1 MAENNQIKNT
11 TILAMDVVGYSAKM
25 NEDEK
30 GTSEKLKNARII
42 IENRVKKDGGRIFNT
57 AGDSFMIE
65 FNSTYNAINTA
76 VIIQKELHQI
86 NSKFELKDKLEFRM
100 GVNLGDV
107 IIDGTNLLGDGVN
120 VAARLESIAPP
131 GGICL
136 SEIVYNLVKS
146 KVSEGFI
153 KKGKQKL
160 KNIKEEIT
168 CYYVDIKTGSVDPK
182 TFKPISS
189 SGASKSIISVVAAS
203 LIGIVIASSYF
214 LINKGNEKKLEF
226 NILAVSPIQV
236 VSEDQDQI
244 NLAFGLTENLS
255 GRLNSAAKKLNVVTL
270 NEKPENIKNLE
281 KQIGAKYLISG
292 SLQKVLDTIRISI
305 KLIDTETLS
314 AVWSENFDKKYTA
327 ENIFALQDEI
337 VSNVVD
343 ALVGNGAILAQ
354 EVAKNIGKS
363 GTNNLNAYEC
373 VNFVRGQYFK
383 VLSPQMHTEGLS
395 CLRRSVLEDPEY
407 KEAWQ
412 LLAHMLSWG
421 YALYVPFL
429 QPVSLD
435 GLDEAEKAIDQAI
448 RIDKDF
454 ARAYATRAE
463 LAFHKRDWGRLVE
476 YAKKAYELGPLDAAN
491 VGHLSYLLTSSGSGC
506 NAKPEVK
513 AKFKIDDDS
522 CYRLE
527 WGGALAAE
535 GNQLD
540 AVSSLS
546 FDNYGLGTYNRGIK
560 NWQGMLEA
568 FEAVPTP
575 DFHLWNLWIG
585 IAHHNLGNI
594 DKAKEYFDACRKL
607 YSENLFEKL
616 RIVESVWHF
625 EVLYEDEEV
634 YKYMKDVYNW
644 N

>member
-1 MAENNQIKNT
+1 M
-11 TILAMDVVGYSAKM
+11 
-25 NEDEK
+25 
-30 GTSEKLKNARII
+30 
-42 IENRVKKDGGRIFNT
+42 
-57 AGDSFMIE
+57 
-65 FNSTYNAINTA
+65 
-76 VIIQKELHQI
+76 
-86 NSKFELKDKLEFRM
+86 
-100 GVNLGDV
+100 
-107 IIDGTNLLGDGVN
+107 
-120 VAARLESIAPP
+120 
-131 GGICL
+131 
-136 SEIVYNLVKS
+136 
-146 KVSEGFI
+146 
-153 KKGKQKL
+153 
-160 KNIKEEIT
+160 
-168 CYYVDIKTGSVDPK
+168 
-182 TFKPISS
+182 
-189 SGASKSIISVVAAS
+189 
-203 LIGIVIASSYF
+203 
-214 LINKGNEKKLEF
+214 
-226 NILAVSPIQV
+226 
-236 VSEDQDQI
+236 
-244 NLAFGLTENLS
+244 AFGLTENLS

-383 VLSPQMHTEGLS
+383 VLSPQMHAEGLS

-463 LAFHKRDWGRLVE
+463 LAFHKRDWSRLVE

-513 AKFKIDDDS
+513 VKFKIDDDS

-527 WGGALAAE
+527 WGGELAAE

-594 DKAKEYFDACRKL
+594 DKAKEYFDTCRKL

-634 YKYMKDVYNW
+634 YNYMKDVYNW